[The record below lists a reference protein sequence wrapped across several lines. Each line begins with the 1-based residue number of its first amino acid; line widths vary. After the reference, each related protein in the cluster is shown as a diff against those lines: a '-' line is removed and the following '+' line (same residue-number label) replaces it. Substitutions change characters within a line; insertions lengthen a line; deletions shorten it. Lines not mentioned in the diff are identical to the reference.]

1 MFGRKKS
8 GETAPPPAGSSTA
21 ETLAGLPTRQRA
33 GLSLRKPEPAR
44 PQPGALPRPPVATR
58 VPAIPTGPRAP
69 RAAAETIPSD
79 GKVLVV
85 GRLIALSG
93 EIAAC
98 DRLVVEGRVSAELHR
113 CQHIE
118 VARTGRFSGVA
129 EVDTAEIVGRFDG
142 ELTARKILLRA
153 SARVSGSIRYSE
165 IHVEPGAHIRGEMIP
180 LEPDVLVEDPE

>member
-1 MFGRKKS
+1 MFGRKK
-8 GETAPPPAGSSTA
+8 GGDTTPPPSRVSPT
-21 ETLAGLPTRQRA
+21 ETLASLPTRQRA

-44 PQPGALPRPPVATR
+44 PHPGAKPPVVPRTAAIPAAPRPPYV
-58 VPAIPTGPRAP
+58 
-69 RAAAETIPSD
+69 AAETTPGTD

-113 CQHIE
+113 CREIE

-129 EVDTAEIVGRFDG
+129 EVESADIVGRFDG
-142 ELTARKILLRA
+142 ELTARRIVVR
-153 SARVSGSIRYSE
+153 STARMSGRIRYHE
-165 IHVEPGAHIRGEMIP
+165 ITVEPGAQIRGEMFP
-180 LEPDVLVEDPE
+180 LAPDIQIEDVE